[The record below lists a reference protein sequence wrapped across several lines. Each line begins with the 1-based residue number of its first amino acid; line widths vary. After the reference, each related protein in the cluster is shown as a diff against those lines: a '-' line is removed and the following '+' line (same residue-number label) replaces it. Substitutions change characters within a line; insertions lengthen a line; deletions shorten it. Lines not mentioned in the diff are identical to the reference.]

1 MKDILICMAAEFH
14 LWPQQNLFNY
24 FLLMKND
31 YCQLYVT
38 INVLKNETACI
49 SLCKY
54 KLKIILF
61 YNSQYYGYIEQ
72 WSPMLIHLWYTCSS
86 TEH

>member
-1 MKDILICMAAEFH
+1 MIC
-14 LWPQQNLFNY
+14 
-24 FLLMKND
+24 D
-31 YCQLYVT
+31 YKCV
-38 INVLKNETACI
+38 KSETACI

-54 KLKIILF
+54 TLKIILF

-72 WSPMLIHLWYTCSS
+72 WSPMLIYLWYTCSN